1 MRGGCI
7 PCGTIRTETQAR
19 RSISPKSVNFR
30 NFFRELKRRNV
41 YRAAVAYCAVSW
53 LIIQVATQVFPFFEI
68 PNATVRFIILA
79 LCIGFPIAMPLAW
92 LYELTPEGFVRE
104 EEVDVATRKGLGR
117 QMDFIIIGVLAL
129 AVALLLYD
137 RFRPHTL
144 DKSIAVLPFENMTTD
159 AENAFFADGIQD
171 DILTS
176 LSKIGDLKVISRT
189 STLAYRP
196 GQATRN
202 LREIGQALGVSSI
215 LEGSVRRDGAQVA
228 VAVQLIDTRND
239 RNIWSKRYDRTI
251 SNALTL
257 QGELAQEIA
266 RELHATLTPEE
277 KARVQTKP
285 TDNADAYVLYLRA
298 RQLQLNP
305 DALLQD
311 LRTAEGLFNQA
322 VKLDPQFALAH
333 AMLSITRGEIFHF
346 HEPLESWKQKA
357 RSEADIALRLR
368 PNLSEAH
375 QALGLCFYWL
385 DADYESALRELAL
398 AAQLAPNDTAVGFAI
413 AAVRRRQGRWQESLD
428 TFERMQNLDPQDP
441 NIVRN
446 ILITNTAMRRWPAAA
461 KAAERWRAMA
471 PDSVTAKI
479 QSGYVAF
486 WSKGDVRALRTMLA
500 EIPAGV
506 DPDGVVTS
514 CRWEG
519 AMMERDFDSA
529 AQILAA
535 YPLGDLD
542 YMNGGATPKAFLL
555 GLTAL
560 ARGDTATAQ
569 TNFAA
574 AAETFE
580 KDVRESPDVAV
591 RHANLGLC
599 YAFLDRRDE
608 AIAEGRRAVELEPES
623 KDAFDGAIMNCYLAL
638 IYARVGASDL
648 AFALLERLAK
658 TPGAVDSVAYSITAS
673 DLKLRWEWDPVRSDP
688 RFEKLIESF

>member
-1 MRGGCI
+1 M
-7 PCGTIRTETQAR
+7 
-19 RSISPKSVNFR
+19 NFR
-30 NFFRELKRRNV
+30 NFFSELKRRNV

-53 LIIQVATQVFPFFEI
+53 LIIQIATQVFPFFEI
-68 PNATVRFIILA
+68 PNSTVRLIVVA

-92 LYELTPEGFVRE
+92 LYELTPGGFVRE
-104 EEVDVATRKGLGR
+104 EEVDVATRKSLSQ
-117 QMDFIIIGVLAL
+117 QMNFIIIGVLAL
-129 AVALLLYD
+129 AVALLLFD
-137 RFRPHTL
+137 RFRPRNL

-189 STLAYRP
+189 STLPYRA
-196 GQATRN
+196 GQVTRN
-202 LREIGQALGVSSI
+202 LREIGEALGVSSI

-228 VAVQLIDTRND
+228 VTVQLIDTRND
-239 RNIWSKRYDRTI
+239 RQIWAERYDRTI
-251 SNALTL
+251 SNALSL

-266 RELHATLTPEE
+266 RKLHATLTPEE
-277 KARVQTKP
+277 TARVQTKP
-285 TDNADAYVLYLRA
+285 TNNADAYVLYLRA

-311 LRTAEGLFNQA
+311 LRSAEELFNQA
-322 VKLDPQFALAH
+322 VELDPQFALAH

-346 HEPLESWKQKA
+346 HDPLASWKQKA
-357 RSEADIALRLR
+357 RSEADIALRLQ

-375 QALGLCFYWL
+375 QALGLCFYWF
-385 DADYESALRELAL
+385 DADYEAALRELAI
-398 AAQLAPNDTAVGFAI
+398 AAQLAPNDTAVSFAI

-428 TFERMQNLDPQDP
+428 TFERVQELDPQDP

-446 ILITNTAMRRWPAAA
+446 ILITNTAMRRWPEAA
-461 KAAERWRAMA
+461 KAATRWRAMA

-486 WSKGDVRALRTMLA
+486 WRKGDPHALRKMLA
-500 EIPAGV
+500 DIPAGV

-519 AMMERDFDSA
+519 AMMERDFEGA
-529 AQILAA
+529 AKILAA
-535 YPLGDLD
+535 YPLAALD
-542 YMNGGATPKAFLL
+542 YMNGGATPKTFLL
-555 GLTAL
+555 GLTAV
-560 ARGDTATAQ
+560 ARGDVTEAQ
-569 TNFAA
+569 KNFALA
-574 AAETFE
+574 AVAFE
-580 KDVRESPDVAV
+580 KDVHESPDVAV

-599 YAFLDRRDE
+599 YAFLGRRDE

-638 IYARVGASDL
+638 IYARVGANDL
-648 AFALLERLAK
+648 AFPLLERLAQ
-658 TPGAVDSVAYSITAS
+658 TPGAVDSVDYSITAS
-673 DLKLRWEWDPVRSDP
+673 DLKTRWEWDPLRSDP
-688 RFEKLIESF
+688 RFQKLMESF